1 MINRSELSSL
11 IVKIG
16 YDILDKIVS
25 PVCGIGVGMVDL
37 YLVDIETYTMG
48 DEEQDQEIIEQIHEK
63 YGVSYMDDEDKISHI
78 DNYMPIA
85 LIALYIIENGK
96 NVQGVE

>member
-11 IVKIG
+11 VSKIG
-16 YDILDKIVS
+16 YEILDKIIS
-25 PVCGIGVGMVDL
+25 PICGIGGIAADL

-48 DEEQDQEIIEQIHEK
+48 DEDQDQLILDYIHEK
-63 YGVSYMDDEDKISHI
+63 YQLSYMDDEDKISPI

-96 NVQGVE
+96 NIEGVE